1 LLRCSGALSS
11 DHHPTTHNAKTLPLL
26 GLQMTRGVPISK
38 EMRIQIYHWLITL
51 GRSPQETKDA
61 NICLREVS
69 IRRLV
74 CLSFYLRRNSFRL
87 AYLDGPQWKSGRKR
101 ILSCEALE
109 IIKDMACAKKKFILS
124 NLKSEFDLFYFNQL
138 ALYPDQS
145 GSRTTFFRAMQRGG
159 ISRKVMERR
168 HMFCDDVKGL
178 EYVEFMALYDPSLVV
193 DIDEMKQAPED
204 FLCKYGW
211 SPIGE
216 ECIKQ
221 KILIGTR
228 SFCVIAAYTPDGFL
242 CWETYEMNVTA
253 FEFNHFLETRVAP
266 LLAPD
271 NFLILDNAATHH
283 TDEVRIVLQ
292 QITHGNYR
300 FSPPYSPHLKPIEK
314 GFALIKAYIKQN
326 EDEALLR
333 PVAFINQAFALHGI
347 GGARASSAKGH
358 WSGYFGA
365 REVFLN
371 DE

>member
-1 LLRCSGALSS
+1 
-11 DHHPTTHNAKTLPLL
+11 
-26 GLQMTRGVPISK
+26 
-38 EMRIQIYHWLITL
+38 MRIQIYHWLITL

-178 EYVEFMALYDPSLVV
+178 EYVEFMAMYDPSLVV
-193 DIDEMKQAPED
+193 DIDEMKQTPEGSVNKAQNITFPTRLGNRHVWD
-204 FLCKYGW
+204 SNWQSATLCGSLLTDTIGNNSSKGVVQG
-211 SPIGE
+211 SKTSEVNTIIFIKLPI
-216 ECIKQ
+216 
-221 KILIGTR
+221 
-228 SFCVIAAYTPDGFL
+228 
-242 CWETYEMNVTA
+242 
-253 FEFNHFLETRVAP
+253 
-266 LLAPD
+266 
-271 NFLILDNAATHH
+271 
-283 TDEVRIVLQ
+283 
-292 QITHGNYR
+292 
-300 FSPPYSPHLKPIEK
+300 
-314 GFALIKAYIKQN
+314 
-326 EDEALLR
+326 
-333 PVAFINQAFALHGI
+333 
-347 GGARASSAKGH
+347 ASTCT
-358 WSGYFGA
+358 
-365 REVFLN
+365 
-371 DE
+371 